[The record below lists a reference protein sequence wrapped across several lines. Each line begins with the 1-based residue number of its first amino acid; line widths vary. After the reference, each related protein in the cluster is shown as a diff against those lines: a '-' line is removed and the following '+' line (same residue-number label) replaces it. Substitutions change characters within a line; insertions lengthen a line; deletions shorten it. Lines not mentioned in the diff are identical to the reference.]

1 LIPNNLH
8 IFTCPSRNE
17 YKIRTDLFV
26 ARFPCP
32 ANTCCCRRCGLGG
45 GSESTCPS
53 FSIQV
58 VPNVLWGDKD
68 KKHEESSEQV
78 QNAGHDCKVLCSD
91 ILVEKLAKNHAD
103 GLQAPRNAKDEE
115 ELAIEDHLFLKF
127 ICGLVLIS
135 DDAVSLGVK
144 YPANND
150 GEEEG
155 VEEYNA
161 KDGEMVEKENS
172 CQRFS

>member
-1 LIPNNLH
+1 MIPNNLH
-8 IFTCPSRNE
+8 IFTCPSRNQ

-32 ANTCCCRRCGLGG
+32 ADTCCCRRCGLGG

-115 ELAIEDHLFLKF
+115 ELAIEDLENG
-127 ICGLVLIS
+127 ICQLSI
-135 DDAVSLGVK
+135 
-144 YPANND
+144 
-150 GEEEG
+150 
-155 VEEYNA
+155 
-161 KDGEMVEKENS
+161 
-172 CQRFS
+172 

>member
-1 LIPNNLH
+1 MLLPQHFEPKQLAH
-8 IFTCPSRNE
+8 FCMSMRNE

-26 ARFPCP
+26 ARFPWVVCP
-32 ANTCCCRRCGLGG
+32 AYTCCGRRCGLGG

-103 GLQAPRNAKDEE
+103 GLQGPRNAKDEE
-115 ELAIEDHLFLKF
+115 ELAIEDLENG
-127 ICGLVLIS
+127 ICQLSI
-135 DDAVSLGVK
+135 
-144 YPANND
+144 
-150 GEEEG
+150 
-155 VEEYNA
+155 
-161 KDGEMVEKENS
+161 
-172 CQRFS
+172 